1 MNETELNLEQ
11 IKEYQQNRH
20 PYLFVDYI
28 DKLIPG
34 KISNGYKI
42 LSEDE
47 WFFKVHW
54 PGDPNMPGMLQVES
68 LVQTSALALTT
79 LPNNK
84 GKLVYLVS
92 ADKLKFIKKILPGTK
107 LILNT
112 KIKEYKRGLANVE
125 GRAYVNDILVC
136 SADFKIIMPDEL
148 NKFKIK

>member
-1 MNETELNLEQ
+1 MSEIKLNLEQ

-28 DKLIPG
+28 EKLVPG

-42 LSEDE
+42 LSKDE

-84 GKLVYLVS
+84 GKLVYLIS
-92 ADKLKFIKKILPGTK
+92 ADKLRFIKKFFQK
-107 LILNT
+107 
-112 KIKEYKRGLANVE
+112 
-125 GRAYVNDILVC
+125 VN
-136 SADFKIIMPDEL
+136 
-148 NKFKIK
+148 

>member
-1 MNETELNLEQ
+1 MKELELNLDQ

-28 DKLIPG
+28 EKLIPG
-34 KISNGYKI
+34 KLSNGFKM
-42 LSEDE
+42 LLEDE

-54 PGDPNMPGMLQVES
+54 PGDPNMPGMLQVEA
-68 LVQTSALALTT
+68 LVQTSALALTC
-79 LPNNK
+79 LPDNK

-92 ADKLKFIKKILPGTK
+92 ANKLKFIKKILPGNK

-112 KIKEYKRGLANVE
+112 IIKDYKRGIANVE
-125 GRAYVNDILVC
+125 GKAFVDGTLAC

-148 NKFKIK
+148 NKYKIK